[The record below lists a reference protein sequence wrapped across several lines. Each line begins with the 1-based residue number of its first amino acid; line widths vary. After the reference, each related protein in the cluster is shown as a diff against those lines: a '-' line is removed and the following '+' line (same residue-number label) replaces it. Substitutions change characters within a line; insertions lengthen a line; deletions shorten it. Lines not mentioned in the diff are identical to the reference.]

1 MQKDNHDNDNTSP
14 SQGQEG
20 SGSGDDDKTSR
31 GSWRGWSAGD
41 TVKVPTKTHD
51 GGGMDIPTNPDANGE
66 GEGEEQSTSG
76 GGSGNGSGSE
86 ATTRTTTTATNTSR
100 PDNFLLYSDNDTRMR
115 ALLGLDP
122 PANPNDAGEQQEDWR
137 HHVGFQGLRE
147 RRNNDGRDAVEDE
160 QDQAAAPVNGN
171 GEAAAP
177 PIRQTRLSW
186 EVHPSAFDNMMM
198 QRGELGG
205 GLLQVDEQPPRRV
218 ERQQRGH
225 GHEGENQND
234 DEE

>member
-1 MQKDNHDNDNTSP
+1 MQNDNHDNDNTSP

-20 SGSGDDDKTSR
+20 SGSGSGDDDKNKTSR
-31 GSWRGWSAGD
+31 GSWRGRSAGD
-41 TVKVPTKTHD
+41 SFKIPTKTHD
-51 GGGMDIPTNPDANGE
+51 GGGMDIPMNPNANGE
-66 GEGEEQSTSG
+66 GEQQSTNGEG
-76 GGSGNGSGSE
+76 GGSENE
-86 ATTRTTTTATNTSR
+86 ATTRTMTTATSR
-100 PDNFLLYSDNDTRMR
+100 PDNFLTYSDNDTRMR

-122 PANPNDAGEQQEDWR
+122 PANGEEQEDWR

-147 RRNNDGRDAVEDE
+147 RRNNDG
-160 QDQAAAPVNGN
+160 AAPLVNGN

-186 EVHPSAFDNMMM
+186 EVHPSAFDNMIM
-198 QRGELGG
+198 QRGELGDG
-205 GLLQVDEQPPRRV
+205 PLQVDEQPPRRV

>member
-1 MQKDNHDNDNTSP
+1 MQNNNHDNDNTSP
-14 SQGQEG
+14 SQGQGG

-41 TVKVPTKTHD
+41 NLKIPTKTHD

-86 ATTRTTTTATNTSR
+86 ATTRTTTTATSR

-137 HHVGFQGLRE
+137 HIVGFQGLRE

-186 EVHPSAFDNMMM
+186 EVHPSAFDNMIM
-198 QRGELGG
+198 QRGELGDG
-205 GLLQVDEQPPRRV
+205 PLQVDEQPPRRV
-218 ERQQRGH
+218 ERQQQQRDR
-225 GHEGENQND
+225 NQNGQD